1 MFPQKKRQDQ
11 IICTNQFHETLKK
24 ESLFH
29 KFYQITEEKEKLSE
43 FYKENMTMIAESEKD
58 ITRK

>member
-1 MFPQKKRQDQ
+1 M
-11 IICTNQFHETLKK
+11 K